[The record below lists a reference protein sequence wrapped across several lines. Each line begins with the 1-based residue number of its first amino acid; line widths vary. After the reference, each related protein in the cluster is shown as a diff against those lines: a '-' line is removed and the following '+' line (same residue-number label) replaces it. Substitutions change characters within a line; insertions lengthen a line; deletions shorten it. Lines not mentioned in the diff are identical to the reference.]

1 MLYRLVSSVSV
12 MKVTL
17 VLFALFNFSQ
27 AQPEQDQSILD
38 RLHDYGIHNASD
50 FADFLTRVK
59 RATSSSE
66 GGVSKSGDF
75 FRVFTLAYKRV
86 YGRARKMA
94 SLGTIDDMPT
104 EILRGARS
112 YRPNIEDPALKDL
125 TMRRVRSQKNKRGPG
140 RGRAANDY
148 ASKVKRSI
156 RGVRYKE
163 GLRKQDVAGCGP
175 PICTIIDMRIKTF
188 KSFCHLVEYANDQG
202 LHRRIFEIQKG
213 SCETASK
220 NLNFRA
226 KQIEICFFNFSQI
239 SQGKVEHISLVEKA
253 SE

>member
-17 VLFALFNFSQ
+17 VLFALFSFSQ

-59 RATSSSE
+59 RATSSE

-104 EILRGARS
+104 EILNGARS
-112 YRPNIEDPALKDL
+112 YRPNIGDPALEGL
-125 TMRRVRSQKNKRGPG
+125 QKARTRMLKRG
-140 RGRAANDY
+140 RWADEYNRN
-148 ASKVKRSI
+148 VKRSI

-163 GLRKQDVAGCGP
+163 GQREEDVAGCGP

-188 KSFCHLVEYANDQG
+188 KSFCHLVEYANDEG

-220 NLNFRA
+220 NFQFQYKTILTSIF
-226 KQIEICFFNFSQI
+226 
-239 SQGKVEHISLVEKA
+239 
-253 SE
+253 

>member
-17 VLFALFNFSQ
+17 VLFALLASSFSQ
-27 AQPEQDQSILD
+27 VLEEQSIID

-59 RATSSSE
+59 RATSSE

-104 EILRGARS
+104 EILKGARS
-112 YRPNIEDPALKDL
+112 YRPNIGDPALEDL
-125 TMRRVRSQKNKRGPG
+125 TGATKRLRSQRGSS
-140 RGRAANDY
+140 RWATEYKKA
-148 ASKVKRSI
+148 VKKSI

-163 GLRKQDVAGCGP
+163 GQRKEDVAGCGP

-188 KSFCHLVEYANDQG
+188 KSFCHLVEYANDEG

-220 NLNFRA
+220 NFQFQYKTILTPIF
-226 KQIEICFFNFSQI
+226 
-239 SQGKVEHISLVEKA
+239 
-253 SE
+253 

>member
-17 VLFALFNFSQ
+17 VLFALLASSFSQ
-27 AQPEQDQSILD
+27 VLEEQSILD

-59 RATSSSE
+59 RATSSE

-104 EILRGARS
+104 EILDGARS
-112 YRPNIEDPALKDL
+112 YRPNIGDPALEGLKQASQRL
-125 TMRRVRSQKNKRGPG
+125 RSQSTSRGKWADLYKKN
-140 RGRAANDY
+140 
-148 ASKVKRSI
+148 VKRSI

-163 GLRKQDVAGCGP
+163 GQREGDVAGCGP

-188 KSFCHLVEYANDQG
+188 KSFCHLVEYANDEG

-220 NLNFRA
+220 NFQFQYKTILTSIF
-226 KQIEICFFNFSQI
+226 
-239 SQGKVEHISLVEKA
+239 
-253 SE
+253 